1 MVELQRKMAQDGSV
15 LMDGRD
21 IGTCVLPNADLKI
34 YLTASADERANRR
47 AKEMREKGYDVDVEE
62 IKKIL

>member
-47 AKEMREKGYDVDVEE
+47 A
-62 IKKIL
+62 

>member
-1 MVELQRKMAQDGSV
+1 MVELQRKMAQKGAV

-34 YLTASADERANRR
+34 YLTASVEERARRR
-47 AKEMREKGYDVDVEE
+47 AKNC
-62 IKKIL
+62 KKKATM